1 MGKDGIK
8 GIVAGLSIA
17 SLVAGA
23 SLAAPA
29 QAAKSG

>member
-23 SLAAPA
+23 SFAVPA

>member
-29 QAAKSG
+29 QAAKTG